1 MQLGKYV
8 EYILHI
14 LIIRSIIKLAI
25 FVYFAEV
32 IVIPLYLISGGEV
45 VTPRPNPPTDRP
57 NPPTDRPR
65 PTYTPRPDPT
75 PDPVP
80 TPTPVPESCNPQFD
94 AMASARALNR
104 RALTYGFS
112 GKGQMEMY
120 NYIL

>member
-14 LIIRSIIKLAI
+14 LIIRSIIKLTI
-25 FVYFAEV
+25 FVYFAKV
-32 IVIPLYLISGGEV
+32 IVIPLYLISGGEP
-45 VTPRPNPPTDRP
+45 VTPTPTPNPPTRTP
-57 NPPTDRPR
+57 NVPATR
-65 PTYTPRPDPT
+65 TPRPPAT
-75 PDPVP
+75 PPPVP
-80 TPTPVPESCNPQFD
+80 TPSPAPESCNPQFD